1 MPDCNNSMQLWALV
15 LAPLPALGVYIL
27 GLWLTAQ
34 AIGGTARMRRHFG
47 CCAAGA
53 LCLVSVWAGLQL
65 LGVVR
70 SREQLFGWMVF
81 GALTYANLC
90 FCFFN
95 FYSAQAGALR
105 VVLLKVFLRQD
116 PEPVT
121 SAELFQYH
129 SASKVLSTRIEQ
141 LERSGQMEC
150 VDGRYILRKR
160 SLIWIG
166 RLFAMLTYLILGRA
180 PK

>member
-1 MPDCNNSMQLWALV
+1 MPDFKDSMLVWTLV

-27 GLWLTAQ
+27 GLWLSAHVL
-34 AIGGTARMRRHFG
+34 GGTARMTRHFG

-53 LCLVSVWAGLQL
+53 ICLVGIWVFLQL
-65 LGVVR
+65 LCVGTP
-70 SREQLFGWMVF
+70 QKKFFGWMVF
-81 GALTYANLC
+81 DTLTYANLC

-95 FYSAQAGALR
+95 FYCAQAGALR

-116 PEPVT
+116 PKPVT

-129 SASKVLSTRIEQ
+129 SASKVLSTRVEQ
-141 LERSGQMEC
+141 LERSGQVEC

-166 RLFAMLTYLILGRA
+166 RLFAMLTHLILGRA